1 MIALIQRVSE
11 AGVTISGLKT
21 ASINSGLLVL
31 LGIKHGDSPND
42 PKLLARKTAAL
53 RIFSDDC
60 GKMNLSVSDTGGEIL
75 VISQFTLCAET
86 RKGNRPSFINAAP
99 PEEAI
104 PLYES
109 FIAHLGTIM
118 SASRIKTGEFGA
130 DMKVNLINDGPVTIT
145 LTSGERDI

>member
-53 RIFSDDC
+53 RIFPDDC

-118 SASRIKTGEFGA
+118 SPSRIKTGEFGA

-145 LTSGERDI
+145 LTSGERDT